1 MSMRTT
7 SGRNRAVWRTASSPS
22 IASPVTSRSG
32 SNSRILRRPTR
43 TSGWSSAISTAVM
56 AGSPGR
62 QQDAEPEPAV
72 LHRSRLELPAGQGAP
87 LPDADQPLPAAGDV
101 ARRAGPVVG
110 DLELEASRT
119 VPDTDVDLPAPG
131 VLERV
136 GESLLHDPVGGHL
149 DPAGKTGASPAHC
162 QLPRKAGAPQPRHE
176 CGNRREAGLRCEL

>member
-72 LHRSRLELPAGQGAP
+72 LHRSRLELPAVQGDP

-110 DLELEASRT
+110 DLQLEAPRP
-119 VPDTDVDLPAPG
+119 VPDTDVALPAPG

-136 GESLLHDPVGGHL
+136 GEPLLPAPVGGQL
-149 DPAGKTGASPAHC
+149 DPAGQTAASAPHC
-162 QLPRKAGAPQPRHE
+162 QPPGEAGAPQTRHE
-176 CGNRREAGLRCEL
+176 